1 MTSLDEYVKTGS
13 RGILSP
19 PRLGETFKDRFEIW
33 ELFGG
38 QRQKGIWKFPGE
50 EIVNA
55 YSGEDSPYPDRID
68 HETGSIEYRG
78 QGLSGNQ
85 SLTDGNRYLEDA
97 RISKSPIRFW
107 FKPSKGRIVF
117 KNWAVVADRTT
128 IFENDQEDNSA
139 ERILWFLA
147 EVGSPYAQDWPDE
160 VANFEVLEL
169 PEEEKPISRSPEKLL
184 ARYSQLSEI
193 LSQEAS
199 ESVVSQKTRRTFKR
213 RKDARDLVL
222 ARSGDKCENT
232 WCTGMPRDT
241 DKHGRALLEVDHIK
255 PLGEGG
261 PDVPSN
267 MIALCPNCHVAK
279 TRGIN
284 AAAMSKELKKIVE
297 AREMEL
303 LRN

>member
-1 MTSLDEYVKTGS
+1 MDPKDDENKTGS
-13 RGILSP
+13 RGFQNP
-19 PRLGETFKDRFEIW
+19 PKIGETFKDRFEIW

-50 EIVNA
+50 DIVNA
-55 YSGEDSPYPDRID
+55 YSSEDSPYPDRID

-85 SLTDGNRYLEDA
+85 SLTDGNRYLEEA
-97 RISKSPIRFW
+97 RINKSPIRFW
-107 FKPSKGRIVF
+107 FKPSKGRVVF
-117 KNWAVVADRTT
+117 KNWAVVTDRTT

-147 EVGSPYAQDWPDE
+147 EVGGPNIQDWPL
-160 VANFEVLEL
+160 EVLNSEVLDL
-169 PEEEKPISRSPEKLL
+169 PEEERAVSRSPENLL
-184 ARYSQLSEI
+184 ARYSQLSAI
-193 LSQEAS
+193 LSQEVS
-199 ESVVSQKTRRTFKR
+199 ESIVSQRSRRTFKR

-222 ARSGDKCENT
+222 ARSGEKCENT
-232 WCTGMPRDT
+232 KCTGMPSDT

-261 PDVPSN
+261 PDIPSN

-284 AAAMSKELKKIVE
+284 AAEMTKDLRKIVE
-297 AREMEL
+297 SKEKEL
-303 LRN
+303 L

>member
-1 MTSLDEYVKTGS
+1 MTSFADEVRIGS
-13 RGILSP
+13 RGILNP
-19 PRLGETFKDRFEIW
+19 PRVGETFKDRLEIW

-50 EIVNA
+50 EVVNA
-55 YSGEDSPYPDRID
+55 YSAEDSPYPDRID
-68 HETGSIEYRG
+68 RETGSIEYRG

-85 SLTDGNRYLEDA
+85 SLTDGNRYLEEA
-97 RISKSPIRFW
+97 RLSKSPIRFW
-107 FKPSKGRIVF
+107 FKPSKGRLIF
-117 KNWAVVADRTT
+117 RNWAVVTDRTT
-128 IFENDQEDNSA
+128 IFENDQDDNSA

-147 EVGSPYAQDWPDE
+147 EVGSPNTQDWPVE
-160 VANFEVLEL
+160 VIESEVLDL
-169 PEEEKPISRSPEKLL
+169 PEEEKSIPRSPEKLL
-184 ARYSQLSEI
+184 ARYSQLSQI

-199 ESVVSQKTRRTFKR
+199 ESIVSQKVRRTFKR

-222 ARSGDKCENT
+222 ARSGEKCENT
-232 WCTGMPRDT
+232 SCTGMPNDT

-261 PDVPSN
+261 PDIPSN

-279 TRGIN
+279 TRGIR

-297 AREMEL
+297 VKEIAL
-303 LRN
+303 LKA

>member
-1 MTSLDEYVKTGS
+1 MGSLDDDAKIGS
-13 RGILSP
+13 RGILNP

-55 YSGEDSPYPDRID
+55 YSSEDSPYPDRID
-68 HETGSIEYRG
+68 QETGAIEYRG

-85 SLTDGNRYLEDA
+85 SLTDGNKYLEDA
-97 RISKSPIRFW
+97 RLSKSPIRFW

-147 EVGSPYAQDWPDE
+147 EVGSPNVHEWPDE
-160 VANFEVLEL
+160 VINSQVLDL
-169 PEEEKPISRSPEKLL
+169 PEEEKPISRSPENLL
-184 ARYSQLSEI
+184 SRYSQLSNI
-193 LSQEAS
+193 LAQEAS
-199 ESVVSQKTRRTFKR
+199 ESIVSQKTKRTFKR

-261 PDVPSN
+261 PDIPSN

-297 AREMEL
+297 AREIEL
-303 LRN
+303 L